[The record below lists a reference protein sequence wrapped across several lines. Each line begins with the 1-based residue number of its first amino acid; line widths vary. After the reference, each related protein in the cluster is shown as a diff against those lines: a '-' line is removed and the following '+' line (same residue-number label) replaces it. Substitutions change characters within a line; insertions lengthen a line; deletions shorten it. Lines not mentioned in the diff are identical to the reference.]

1 MRIPPDLL
9 SGEAALVT
17 GSAVGNGAAIA
28 KGLAAAGAAVA
39 LCDLD
44 AQGAEVTAGAIRSA
58 GGAALAVE
66 ADVSDVAACARFA
79 KAARDAHGPASIL
92 INNAGVIHR
101 EPVGHPDY
109 AKTWDRS
116 FRINVDG
123 TRNMLLA
130 ALDDLTA
137 GQGRVVNLA
146 SILSTRASPDVS
158 AYAATKGA
166 IAQLTRAW
174 ALELSPKGVRVN
186 ALAPGVINTPMTLD
200 TREDPEALA
209 GFLRHTP
216 MGRIGEP
223 EELVGPTLFLV
234 SPWSSYVT
242 GAVLPVDGGYLTL

>member
-1 MRIPPDLL
+1 MSIPPDLL
-9 SGEAALVT
+9 AGETALVT
-17 GSAVGNGAAIA
+17 GAAVGNGAAIA
-28 KGLAAAGAAVA
+28 RGLAAAGAAVG

-44 AQGAEVTAGAIRSA
+44 AEGVRAVAEDIAAR
-58 GGAALAVE
+58 GGRAVAFE
-66 ADVSDVAACARFA
+66 ADVSDPAACAGFA
-79 KAARDAHGPASIL
+79 AAARDAVGPPSIL

-109 AKTWDRS
+109 ADTWDRT

-123 TRNMLLA
+123 CRNMLLRT
-130 ALDDLTA
+130 LDDLA
-137 GQGRVVNLA
+137 DRRGRVVNLA

-158 AYAATKGA
+158 AYAASKGA

-174 ALELSPKGVRVN
+174 ALELAPRGVRVN
-186 ALAPGVINTPMTLD
+186 ALAPGVINTPMTRD

-234 SPWSSYVT
+234 SSWSSYVT

>member
-1 MRIPPDLL
+1 MRIPSDLL
-9 SGEAALVT
+9 ADEVALVT
-17 GSAVGNGAAIA
+17 GGAVGNGAAIA
-28 KGLAAAGAAVA
+28 RGLAAAGAAVSI
-39 LCDLD
+39 CDIDGDGAD
-44 AQGAEVTAGAIRSA
+44 AVAETIRKA
-58 GGAALAVE
+58 GGRAMAVR
-66 ADVSDVAACARFA
+66 ADVADAVACADFA
-79 KAARDAHGPASIL
+79 AAARAAHGPASIL
-92 INNAGVIHR
+92 VNNAGVIHR
-101 EPVGHPDY
+101 DPVGHPSYVDS
-109 AKTWDRS
+109 WDRT
-116 FRINVDG
+116 FRINVEG
-123 TRNMLLA
+123 CRNMLLA
-130 ALDDLTA
+130 ALDDLTSRE
-137 GQGRVVNLA
+137 GRVVNLA

-158 AYAATKGA
+158 AYAASKGA